1 MGSSTLFAGRCCHLC
16 RRTAAGQCGD
26 PAFSQHGRFP
36 AVHDPAEALYRTG
49 RPAAGNHRHGKCVP
63 DSAGLRQYL
72 GLFEKGNSLLTETL
86 HKATHDAPPFPQLS
100 YLPKSKKRQTTVCL
114 FFFLQSMDIPLRAI
128 FSACF
133 FRRSSR
139 KKSRRIWAHSAC
151 NKPAYTSGVQL

>member
-36 AVHDPAEALYRTG
+36 AVHDPAGALYRTG

-100 YLPKSKKRQTTVCL
+100 YLPKNKKIDHGL
-114 FFFLQSMDIPLRAI
+114 SFFL
-128 FSACF
+128 
-133 FRRSSR
+133 SS
-139 KKSRRIWAHSAC
+139 KHGYSIAC
-151 NKPAYTSGVQL
+151 NLFRLLFQTKFPKKIPQDLGTFRLQ